1 MMVPGMDVLKVTNIG
16 KEFTLHAQGGQR
28 IPVIAGVSFDLAAG
42 EALALAGPSGV
53 GKSTVLRMLYGN
65 YACATGQILVRDDE
79 DWLDLAGAEARA
91 VLKMRRNTMGYISQF
106 LRVIPRVACLDVVAE
121 PLRLRGVARDEA
133 HDRAGH
139 LLQRLAI
146 PEALW
151 GLSPVT
157 FSGGEQQRVNVA
169 RGFAA
174 AYPILLLDE
183 PTASLDARNRE
194 TVMEMIVEARQA
206 GTALV
211 GIFHDAQ
218 VRAAVTTRSFDLN
231 DFRAAT

>member
-1 MMVPGMDVLKVTNIG
+1 MVRGMDVLKVSDIG

-28 IPVIAGVSFDLAAG
+28 IPVVAGVSFDLAAG

-65 YACATGQILVRDDE
+65 YACGTGQILVRDGDG
-79 DWLDLAGAEARA
+79 WLNLAGAEPRN
-91 VLKMRRNTMGYISQF
+91 VLRIRRNTIGYISQF
-106 LRVIPRVACLDVVAE
+106 LRVIPRVPCLDVVAE
-121 PLRLRGVARDEA
+121 PLRLRGLEREEA
-133 HDRAGH
+133 HDRAGQ
-139 LLQRLAI
+139 LLKRLAI
-146 PEALW
+146 PETLW

-174 AYPILLLDE
+174 AYSILLLDE
-183 PTASLDARNRE
+183 PTASLDAQNRE

-218 VRAAVTTRSFDLN
+218 VRAAVTTRSFDLTLYK
-231 DFRAAT
+231 AAS